1 MLLVPPHELLGV
13 GVVAALGAVGL
24 EAVLLE
30 FFGGRHRVAANKN
43 VGVWCDDETL
53 GPSSAT
59 VVERESERR
68 ERENRPKGILASKLG
83 ARWQ

>member
-53 GPSSAT
+53 GPSS
-59 VVERESERR
+59 R
-68 ERENRPKGILASKLG
+68 ERERATREREGIGRKGILASKLG

>member
-1 MLLVPPHELLGV
+1 MLLVPPHELLDV
-13 GVVAALGAVGL
+13 GVVAALGTVGL

-53 GPSSAT
+53 GPSSR
-59 VVERESERR
+59 EREQRR
-68 ERENRPKGILASKLG
+68 EREGIGRKGILASKLG